1 MNALN
6 GTPGDGPNDGEEPPI
21 ILLGIER
28 RSYYVYKGDE
38 YLNQLLLADGE
49 FPKPVLCV
57 NFDTVFDAKRVIGE
71 HFSLA
76 AYWVIH
82 PEIVNRLRDD
92 KYLIEADE

>member
-6 GTPGDGPNDGEEPPI
+6 GIPGKGPGDGDEPPI

-38 YLNQLLLADGE
+38 FLNQLLLADGN
-49 FPKPVLCV
+49 FPTPILCV
-57 NFDTVFDAKRVIGE
+57 NFDTIFDAKRVLGE
-71 HFSLA
+71 DFSLGA
-76 AYWVIH
+76 CWVIH
-82 PEIVNRLRDD
+82 PEIVARLRED